1 MVSKR
6 LLAFK
11 TELDSGFL
19 EFFRPAISSVSS
31 ALHNYGSFMITVRLV
46 IFHLEVCIV
55 LLVSRERV

>member
-19 EFFRPAISSVSS
+19 GFFRPAISSVSS
-31 ALHNYGSFMITVRLV
+31 ALLNYGSSMITVRLL
-46 IFHLEVCIV
+46 ILHFEVCII
-55 LLVSRERV
+55 LVSREHV